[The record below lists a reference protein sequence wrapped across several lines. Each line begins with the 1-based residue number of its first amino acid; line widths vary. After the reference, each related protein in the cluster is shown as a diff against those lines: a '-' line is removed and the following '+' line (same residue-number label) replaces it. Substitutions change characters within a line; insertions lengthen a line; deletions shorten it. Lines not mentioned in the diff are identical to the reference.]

1 MDFQRDYILR
11 LIHMLGELMRRL
23 AEKLDDRERRR
34 MLDEFCLE
42 QCGMPLATAESL
54 TDESLRALLPPMP
67 RMVLSDLM
75 LGKAEYV
82 ALPYGDADALKVK
95 ALRLLASLYGETRL
109 CDLCAEKLTRL
120 KRDVLTLLA
129 APDLMDCAR
138 FFATAQRYDEMEDAL
153 FQALPLETEAVREC
167 DREEAICL
175 LRVASR
181 ANEFTLVQCRM
192 TSHELRESARELETL
207 APKPHERENPE

>member
-1 MDFQRDYILR
+1 MDFQKDYILR

-23 AEKLDDRERRR
+23 AKKLDDRERNR

-42 QCGMPLATAESL
+42 QCGMPLVTAESL
-54 TDESLRALLPPMP
+54 TDESLRSLLPPMP

-82 ALPYGDADALKVK
+82 AMPYEDAEALQVK

-109 CDLCAEKLTRL
+109 CDLCAEKLTQL
-120 KRDVLTLLA
+120 KRDILPLLA

-153 FQALPLETEAVREC
+153 FQALPLEAETDRER
-167 DREEAICL
+167 DREEAISL
-175 LRVASR
+175 LREASR
-181 ANEFTLVQCRM
+181 ADALALIQCRM

-207 APKPHERENPE
+207 APNSHERENPE